1 MQSCVSPTGDEI
13 PEPRGVL
20 RPLKSLAEELELAVV
35 LVSHLGKSGSTHGQ
49 YRVIG
54 SIAYVGACR
63 SNLLFVRD
71 RTDSTGRRVFLCD
84 NGGNLGPPAPT
95 LACRIADRG
104 AGPRVEWVEGC
115 RPITAEEALAA
126 EVAARRHEPADVPE
140 RRHAEGGSGR
150 GTGPGHGNRTR
161 RAECRIWAY
170 DLASC
175 QRKHQSRVDSGG
187 IRKDSRCCWRLYDA

>member
-1 MQSCVSPTGDEI
+1 FDTVLLDEGREALPSLRLDLSRIFAAAESLGDCRLLVIDPVSAYLCRTNDHRNADL
-13 PEPRGVL
+13 RGVL
-20 RPLKSLAEELELAVV
+20 GPLKSLAEELDLAVV

-71 RTDSTGRRVFLCD
+71 RTDSTGRRVYICD

-95 LACRIADRG
+95 LAYLIADRG

-126 EVAARRHEPADVPE
+126 EIAARR
-140 RRHAEGGSGR
+140 
-150 GTGPGHGNRTR
+150 N
-161 RAECRIWAY
+161 
-170 DLASC
+170 
-175 QRKHQSRVDSGG
+175 
-187 IRKDSRCCWRLYDA
+187 

>member
-1 MQSCVSPTGDEI
+1 
-13 PEPRGVL
+13 VL
-20 RPLKSLAEELELAVV
+20 GPLKSLAEELELAVV

-71 RTDSTGRRVFLCD
+71 RTDATGRRVFLCD

-95 LACRIADRG
+95 LAYVIADRG

-126 EVAARRHEPADVPE
+126 EIAARRKEPTDAPE
-140 RRHAEGGSGR
+140 RRHAEDWLREVLADGAIPATEIESAARSAGIAYHTLRHAKKSIG
-150 GTGPGHGNRTR
+150 
-161 RAECRIWAY
+161 AE
-170 DLASC
+170 SF
-175 QRKHQSRVDSGG
+175 RVGFG
-187 IRKDSRCCWRLYDA
+187 KDSVCSWRLQDACTE